1 VQYRQLTTISLI
13 ALKLTLSK
21 IMKDTSNEPVKSADS
36 ELELSK
42 QKATPLRSWSA
53 SIISGAIA
61 YGLYLLLNSIVQ
73 TYATKAVTS
82 NNPLVVN
89 LTAAVRTMVMGVVA
103 LGTGVFAMVAIG
115 LFLLGIQL
123 TFQSF
128 TKA

>member
-1 VQYRQLTTISLI
+1 
-13 ALKLTLSK
+13 
-21 IMKDTSNEPVKSADS
+21 MKDPSNEPIKSDNS

-42 QKATPLRSWSA
+42 QKATPLRCWSA

-61 YGLYLLLNSIVQ
+61 YCLYLLLNSIVQ

-82 NNPLVVN
+82 NNPIVIN

-128 TKA
+128 KKA